1 MIQTDII
8 YILIED
14 NYKYLK
20 DSERKS
26 TMLLIN
32 KKDMLAMKSN
42 LRNVQIVSFQ

>member
-8 YILIED
+8 YD

-20 DSERKS
+20 DSERRP

-32 KKDMLAMKSN
+32 KKVPLVHAGSG
-42 LRNVQIVSFQ
+42 IVLTKCTNY